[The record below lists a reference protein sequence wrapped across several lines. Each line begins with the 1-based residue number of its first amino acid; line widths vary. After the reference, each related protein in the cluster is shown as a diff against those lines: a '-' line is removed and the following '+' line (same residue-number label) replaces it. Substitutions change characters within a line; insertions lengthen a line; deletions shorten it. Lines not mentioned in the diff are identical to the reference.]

1 MVLEQNLE
9 EQLIYV
15 DLEEELNPFK
25 VSIYP
30 SPCKYAAILTMVKIL
45 FNANS
50 VLQNLNSF
58 NVMISVLMHQ
68 GGHPA
73 LTKCLFVEFGIA
85 NAKRGTARFVGG

>member
-1 MVLEQNLE
+1 
-9 EQLIYV
+9 
-15 DLEEELNPFK
+15 
-25 VSIYP
+25 
-30 SPCKYAAILTMVKIL
+30 MVKIL

-58 NVMISVLMHQ
+58 NVVISVLMHQ

-85 NAKRGTARFVGG
+85 NAKRGTALLLGG